1 MKTKNSYTRWTVSF
15 LDKESKV
22 IQNTFDS
29 TEGDSYN
36 TYMNYLR
43 YYGTNPV
50 VIEEKLEGKYWKNN

>member
-1 MKTKNSYTRWTVSF
+1 MKTKNSYTRWVVSF
-15 LDKESKV
+15 LEKESKV

-43 YYGTNPV
+43 YYGTNPA